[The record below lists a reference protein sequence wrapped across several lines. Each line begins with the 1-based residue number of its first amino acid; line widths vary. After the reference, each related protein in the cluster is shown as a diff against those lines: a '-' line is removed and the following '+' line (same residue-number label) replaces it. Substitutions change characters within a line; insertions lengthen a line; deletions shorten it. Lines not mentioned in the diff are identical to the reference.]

1 MRPPEV
7 FVREL
12 APAEGQRLKRLSK
25 QSKLA
30 STRQRAMILLASNT
44 LMSAPEIARMLLTDE
59 SHVRKVIHDFN
70 RHGFESLR
78 PRFGGGR
85 PRRIS
90 IDDEARIV
98 AVAGARPDTLG
109 VPYTRWSLAKLSRY
123 LRGQGLEVSP
133 AQLGRILARNGISL
147 QRTRSWKQS
156 PDPEYEVK
164 AARVLA
170 LYRQQPENGVVISF
184 DEKGPESLCPKHG
197 RGWARRG
204 RPERHR
210 ATYNRRQGIRYLVGA
225 LDVHADYLR
234 IRPRPRRNGASTLAF
249 MKQIRLAY
257 PEPDPPLLDPGRP
270 LQPLDT
276 RDPRL
281 GGRQQHRARPDPD
294 LRQLPEPDR
303 EHLRRHRRV
312 RLQERRLPRLGRLR
326 PRARRPRPL
335 PQQPRRASAAQ
346 DRSRQAPPTPS
357 RQNHDRAQARRL
369 NNDRVSGATLREAA
383 LVDIGHAP
391 PGVRRSDWLS

>member
-1 MRPPEV
+1 MFDRKLAGSGWPVVESGRIRPKEVSMRPPEV

-12 APAEGQRLKRLSK
+12 APHEGQRLKRLSK

-78 PRFGGGR
+78 PRFRGGR

-90 IDDEARIV
+90 IDDEQRIV

-123 LRGQGLEVSP
+123 LRTQGIEVSP

-147 QRTRSWKQS
+147 QRSRSWKQS
-156 PDPEYEVK
+156 PDPDYAAK

-170 LYRQQPENGVVISF
+170 LYRERPQNGVVISF
-184 DEKGPESLCPKHG
+184 DEKGPESLCPRHG

-210 ATYNRRQGIRYLVGA
+210 ATYTRRQGIRYLVGA

-234 IRPRPRRNGASTLAF
+234 IRPRPRRNANSTLTF
-249 MKQIRLAY
+249 MKTIRLAY
-257 PEPDPPLLDPGRP
+257 PRKLRIYWIQDGLSSHWTPAIRTWAAANNLELVPTPTYASYLNRIEATFGALDEFVCKNSDY
-270 LQPLDT
+270 LDWDAFGHALADHVRHRNSPAERERRKLEAAKRRERRAAETT
-276 RDPRL
+276 RQPRL
-281 GGRQQHRARPDPD
+281 
-294 LRQLPEPDR
+294 
-303 EHLRRHRRV
+303 
-312 RLQERRLPRLGRLR
+312 
-326 PRARRPRPL
+326 
-335 PQQPRRASAAQ
+335 AA
-346 DRSRQAPPTPS
+346 
-357 RQNHDRAQARRL
+357 
-369 NNDRVSGATLREAA
+369 
-383 LVDIGHAP
+383 
-391 PGVRRSDWLS
+391 

>member
-12 APAEGQRLKRLSK
+12 APHEGQRLKRLSK

-44 LMSAPEIARMLLTDE
+44 LMSAPEIAQMLLTDE

-78 PRFGGGR
+78 PHHRGGR

-90 IDDEARIV
+90 IDDEQRIV

-123 LRGQGLEVSP
+123 LGEQGIVVSP

-156 PDPEYEVK
+156 PDPDYAEK

-170 LYRQQPENGVVISF
+170 LYREQPTNGVVISF
-184 DEKGPESLCPKHG
+184 DEKGPESLCPRHG

-210 ATYNRRQGIRYLVGA
+210 ATYTRRQGIRYLVGA

-234 IRPRPRRNGASTLAF
+234 IRPRPRRNGNSTLAF

-257 PEPDPPLLDPGRP
+257 PRRLRIYWIQDGLSSHWTPAIREWAADNNVELVPTPTYASYLNRIESTFGALDEFVCKNTDYLDWDAFGRA
-270 LQPLDT
+270 L
-276 RDPRL
+276 
-281 GGRQQHRARPDPD
+281 A
-294 LRQLPEPDR
+294 
-303 EHLRRHRRV
+303 EHV
-312 RLQERRLPRLGRLR
+312 RYRNSPAERERRKLE
-326 PRARRPRPL
+326 AAKRR
-335 PQQPRRASAAQ
+335 QRRANKTSNQLKLAA
-346 DRSRQAPPTPS
+346 
-357 RQNHDRAQARRL
+357 
-369 NNDRVSGATLREAA
+369 
-383 LVDIGHAP
+383 
-391 PGVRRSDWLS
+391 